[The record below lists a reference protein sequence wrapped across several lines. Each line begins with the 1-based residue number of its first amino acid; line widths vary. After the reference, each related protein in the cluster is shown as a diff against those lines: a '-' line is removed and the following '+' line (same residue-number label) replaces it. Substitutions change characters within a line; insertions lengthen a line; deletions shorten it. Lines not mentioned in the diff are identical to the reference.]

1 MAAIKFL
8 YVNLL
13 LWKSV
18 TIFLKD
24 NKIFSGFRQTQQYIV
39 IMDFNLTITMFA
51 NPTGTRWFKYDRDW
65 FVCKQAALRSSCATL
80 REW

>member
-51 NPTGTRWFKYDRDW
+51 NPTGTRWFKYDRD
-65 FVCKQAALRSSCATL
+65 
-80 REW
+80 

>member
-51 NPTGTRWFKYDRDW
+51 NPTGTRWFKYDRY
-65 FVCKQAALRSSCATL
+65 
-80 REW
+80 